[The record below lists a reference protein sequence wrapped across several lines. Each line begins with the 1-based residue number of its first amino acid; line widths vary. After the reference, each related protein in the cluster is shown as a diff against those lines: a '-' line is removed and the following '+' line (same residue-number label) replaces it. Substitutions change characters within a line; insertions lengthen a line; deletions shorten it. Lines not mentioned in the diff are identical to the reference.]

1 MLLLDQELNLQLMVL
16 ISMFVEIKQIKL
28 IDFEKY
34 LLEELVVIHLML
46 DHKNMERHYGIMIL
60 I

>member
-1 MLLLDQELNLQLMVL
+1 
-16 ISMFVEIKQIKL
+16 MFVEIKQIKL

-46 DHKNMERHYGIMIL
+46 DHKNMEGHYGIMIL